1 MDSVLRQHGMETRVP
16 LYPADVRAVQ
26 FGTSRLKS
34 GYDMDEVDA
43 FLDII
48 EADIAQYA
56 DELQRSRESEAV
68 LRTQLE
74 QVQARLLVAER
85 RIADLHEEAV
95 RFQSGAGAPPTV
107 VTAELQAL
115 LTSQPE
121 AAAVLGSAQRT
132 AEEIVR
138 QAQIRADAV
147 RAAMRLVLQDQLAA
161 LDRD

>member
-1 MDSVLRQHGMETRVP
+1 MP
-16 LYPADVRAVQ
+16 LNPADVRAVQ
-26 FGTSRLKS
+26 FGTTRLKA

-56 DELQRSRESEAV
+56 DELQRSRDSEAV

-85 RIADLHEEAV
+85 RIADLHDETARIQAV
-95 RFQSGAGAPPTV
+95 AAEPPTA
-107 VTAELQAL
+107 VTAELQDL
-115 LTSQPE
+115 LTGQPE
-121 AAAVLGSAQRT
+121 AADVLGTAQRT

-138 QAQIRADAV
+138 RAQARAEAV
-147 RAAMRLVLQDQLAA
+147 RAAMRLVLQEQLAA
-161 LDRD
+161 LDDAGGPAR

>member
-1 MDSVLRQHGMETRVP
+1 MDSVLCQLGMETRVP
-16 LYPADVRAVQ
+16 LNPADVRAVQ
-26 FGTSRLKS
+26 FGTTRLKS

-43 FLDII
+43 FLDIL

-85 RIADLHEEAV
+85 RISDLHEEAM
-95 RFQSGAGAPPTV
+95 RFQAVAAEPPTV

>member
-1 MDSVLRQHGMETRVP
+1 METRVP
-16 LYPADVRAVQ
+16 LNPADVRAVQ
-26 FGTSRLKS
+26 FGTTRLKS

-43 FLDII
+43 FLDIL

-85 RIADLHEEAV
+85 RISDLHEEAM
-95 RFQSGAGAPPTV
+95 RFQAVAAEPPTV

>member
-16 LYPADVRAVQ
+16 LNPADVRAVQ
-26 FGTSRLKS
+26 FGTTRLKS

-95 RFQSGAGAPPTV
+95 RFQSVAAEPPTV

-132 AEEIVR
+132 AEDIVR

>member
-1 MDSVLRQHGMETRVP
+1 MP
-16 LYPADVRAVQ
+16 LNPADVRAVQ
-26 FGTSRLKS
+26 FGTTRLKA

-56 DELQRSRESEAV
+56 DELQRSRDSEAV

-85 RIADLHEEAV
+85 RIADLHDETARIQAV
-95 RFQSGAGAPPTV
+95 AAEPPTA
-107 VTAELQAL
+107 VTAELQDL
-115 LTSQPE
+115 LTGQPE
-121 AAAVLGSAQRT
+121 AADVLGTAQRT

-138 QAQIRADAV
+138 RAQARAEAV
-147 RAAMRLVLQDQLAA
+147 RAAMRLVLQEQLTA
-161 LDRD
+161 LDDPGGPAR

>member
-1 MDSVLRQHGMETRVP
+1 
-16 LYPADVRAVQ
+16 VQ
-26 FGTSRLKS
+26 FGTTRLKA

-56 DELQRSRESEAV
+56 DELQRSRDSEAV

-85 RIADLHEEAV
+85 RIADLHDETARIQAV
-95 RFQSGAGAPPTV
+95 AAEPPTA
-107 VTAELQAL
+107 VTAELQDL
-115 LTSQPE
+115 LTGQPE
-121 AAAVLGSAQRT
+121 AADVLGTAQRT

-138 QAQIRADAV
+138 QAQARAEAV
-147 RAAMRLVLQDQLAA
+147 RAAMRLVIQEQLAA
-161 LDRD
+161 LDDAGGPAR

>member
-1 MDSVLRQHGMETRVP
+1 VP
-16 LYPADVRAVQ
+16 LNPADVRAVQ
-26 FGTSRLKS
+26 FGTTRLKA

-56 DELQRSRESEAV
+56 DELQRSRDSEAV

-85 RIADLHEEAV
+85 RIADLHDETARIQAV
-95 RFQSGAGAPPTV
+95 AAEPPTA
-107 VTAELQAL
+107 VTAELQDL
-115 LTSQPE
+115 LTGQPE
-121 AAAVLGSAQRT
+121 AADVLGTAQRT

-138 QAQIRADAV
+138 RAQARAEAV
-147 RAAMRLVLQDQLAA
+147 RAAMRLVLQEQLAA
-161 LDRD
+161 LDDAGGPAR